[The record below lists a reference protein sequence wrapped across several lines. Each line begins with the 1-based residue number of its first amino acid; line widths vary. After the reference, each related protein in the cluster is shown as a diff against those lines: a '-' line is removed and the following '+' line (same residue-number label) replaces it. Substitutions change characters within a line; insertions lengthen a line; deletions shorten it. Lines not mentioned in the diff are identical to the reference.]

1 MVIFSVDETLI
12 PDGTNFVT
20 TPVTSIQNYSLPKL
34 AAVHAILSNELE
46 MAEIGSGAE
55 LYSVKKKNM

>member
-20 TPVTSIQNYSLPKL
+20 TPVTSIQNYSLPTL

-55 LYSVKKKNM
+55 L